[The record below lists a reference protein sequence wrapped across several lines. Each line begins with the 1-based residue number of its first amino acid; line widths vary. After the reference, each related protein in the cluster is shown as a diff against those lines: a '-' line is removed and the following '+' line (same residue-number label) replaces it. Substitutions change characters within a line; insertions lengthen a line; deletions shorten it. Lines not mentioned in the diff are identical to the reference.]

1 MLDSISYD
9 DKSGFEF
16 RVIKRYSN
24 RKLYDTRSSRYVT
37 LPQIAQMV
45 RAGEDVQIIDNRTKE
60 DKTEVTLALI
70 ISEQLKNSP
79 GGIPLGTLRALIRH
93 DSSPPPPSGPV
104 SSTENVVDGA
114 LRAPLSAALQF
125 LQEDE
130 AMNPANR
137 DLVDSKQGDSK
148 HNAELPRDAE
158 FRLEQWRAAL
168 EEKVRRLPDPQALQ
182 MLQGQVQSLH
192 ERLAELERRLVSKA
206 E

>member
-93 DSSPPPPSGPV
+93 DSSPPPSGPV
-104 SSTENVVDGA
+104 SSAGLDGESA
-114 LRAPLSAALQF
+114 LGAPLSAALQF
-125 LQEDE
+125 LQEDD

-137 DLVDSKQGDSK
+137 DLVDSN

-182 MLQGQVQSLH
+182 TLQGQVQSLH